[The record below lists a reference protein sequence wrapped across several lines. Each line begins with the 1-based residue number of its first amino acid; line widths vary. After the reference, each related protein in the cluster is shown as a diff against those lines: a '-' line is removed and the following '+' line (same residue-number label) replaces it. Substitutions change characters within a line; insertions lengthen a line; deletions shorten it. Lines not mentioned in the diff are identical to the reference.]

1 MPLHPNK
8 GNKNPEHA
16 KYFSDAD
23 PEKIFSDLREI
34 GHGSFGAV
42 FYARHAQSKEPLA
55 IKKMSYSGKNAGEKW
70 QDIVKEVE
78 FFIGLKHEHC
88 VKYHGCY
95 LKDHTAWV
103 GFKLFVYCFVYYVWY
118 NFLI

>member
-1 MPLHPNK
+1 MPHPSK
-8 GNKNPEHA
+8 GSKNPEQA
-16 KYFSDAD
+16 KLFNDVD
-23 PEKIFSDLREI
+23 PEKVFFDLREI

-42 FYARHAQSKEPLA
+42 FYARYVHTKEPVA
-55 IKKMSYSGKNAGEKW
+55 IKKMSYSGKNSNEKW

-78 FFIGLKHEHC
+78 FFIGLRHEHC

-103 GFKLFVYCFVYYVWY
+103 GFQLTTIFHKMY
-118 NFLI
+118 